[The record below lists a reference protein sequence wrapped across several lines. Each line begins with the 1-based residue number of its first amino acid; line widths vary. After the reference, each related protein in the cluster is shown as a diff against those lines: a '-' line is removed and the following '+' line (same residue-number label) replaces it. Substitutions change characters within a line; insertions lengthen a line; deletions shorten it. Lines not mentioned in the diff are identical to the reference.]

1 MPNPNTPFGFI
12 PTGPIVRVR
21 PYDKDASASVVY
33 MGDVVMNEGDGSIA
47 PASAG
52 NTQLIGAALSFSA
65 GSTADTAV
73 KVADSPDQDFLTTD
87 DGDTTTLAQTHVGSN
102 ADHIAGTGN
111 ASLMRSAH
119 QIDISRITTVTE
131 GFRLL
136 QIVRNPAY
144 AIGANSI
151 LRVNVNEH
159 ALKTTTGI

>member
-1 MPNPNTPFGFI
+1 MPNPNTPFGFV
-12 PTGPIVRVR
+12 PTGPLVRVR
-21 PYDKDASASVVY
+21 PYDKDASAAVTY
-33 MGDVVMNEGDGSIA
+33 HGDVMMNEADGSVA
-47 PASAG
+47 TATAG

-65 GSTADTAV
+65 ASTADTAV
-73 KVADSPDQDFLTTD
+73 KIADHPDQDFLTTD
-87 DGDTTTLAQTHVGSN
+87 DGDTTTLAQTHIGSN

-111 ASLMRSAH
+111 ATLMRSAH

-136 QIVRNPAY
+136 QVVRNPAY

-159 ALKTTTGI
+159 ALKTTTGV